1 MTRHLAAALI
11 FSSLI
16 LAGPVLAAETKAPY
30 QATEALKLHAD
41 AGKSNTAASDPLT
54 DITRVDLVVR
64 LSCAEANCDTASFG
78 LSMDGVANEAAALTF
93 AVGGDGRLQPTLTKV
108 TGSGQGSG
116 QPFKV
121 ALKPDES
128 FDLRIHW
135 NTGNRVTF
143 DLYGRDPAT
152 GFDMMESH
160 DVQLGDGVKQVS
172 MRVSGG
178 DLSLLKQSYSFR

>member
-1 MTRHLAAALI
+1 MTHHLAAAFI
-11 FSSLI
+11 FSGLI
-16 LAGPVLAAETKAPY
+16 LAAPALAAEPKAPY
-30 QATEALKLHAD
+30 QAAEALKLHAD
-41 AGKSNTAASDPLT
+41 AGKSNTASSDSLT

-93 AVGGDGRLQPTLTKV
+93 EVGGDGRLQSTLTKV
-108 TGSGQGSG
+108 TGSGQDMG
-116 QPFKV
+116 QAFKV

-135 NTGNRVTF
+135 TRSDRVTF
-143 DLYGRDPAT
+143 DLYGRDPTT
-152 GFDMMESH
+152 GFDRMESR
-160 DVQLGDGVKQVS
+160 DVQLSDGVKQLS

-178 DLSLLKQSYSFR
+178 DLTLLKQSYSFR